1 MEPPRL
7 CCDAM
12 LGGLARWLRFAGLD
26 TTFSATATDAEL
38 AAEAR
43 REERWLL
50 TRDRRL
56 AAKAGPRVLCIQAIE
71 VREQLR
77 EVCARLRLTL
87 DPARFF
93 TRCSR
98 CNGALEPVGRESVA
112 ALVPPFVATHA
123 SSFSRCAG
131 CGQVYWPGTHHGRIL
146 ARLREGLGACGEM
159 GRSARRGL
167 AGGRQGARRLGGSE
181 DGGET

>member
-1 MEPPRL
+1 
-7 CCDAM
+7 M
-12 LGGLARWLRFAGLD
+12 LGGLARWLRLAGLD

-56 AAKAGPRVLCIQAIE
+56 AARAGPRVLCIQATD
-71 VREQLR
+71 VRKQLR
-77 EVCARLRLTL
+77 EVCARLRLAP

-98 CNGALEPVGRESVA
+98 CNGALEGLDRAQA
-112 ALVPPFVATHA
+112 ALLVPPYVATHA
-123 SSFSRCAG
+123 ASFSRCVD

-146 ARLREGLGACGEM
+146 ARLREGL
-159 GRSARRGL
+159 S
-167 AGGRQGARRLGGSE
+167 GSQ
-181 DGGET
+181 DSGET

>member
-26 TTFSATATDAEL
+26 TTFSANASDAEL
-38 AAEAR
+38 VAQAR

-56 AAKAGPRVLCIQAIE
+56 AAKAGPRVLCIQALT

-77 EVCARLRLTL
+77 EVQARLRLAP

-98 CNGALEPVGRESVA
+98 CNGVLEPVDRERVA
-112 ALVPPFVATHA
+112 TLVPPFVATHA
-123 SSFSRCAG
+123 SSFSRCAD
-131 CGQVYWPGTHHGRIL
+131 CRRLYWPGTHHGRIV
-146 ARLREGLGACGEM
+146 AQLRESLDSGED
-159 GRSARRGL
+159 
-167 AGGRQGARRLGGSE
+167 
-181 DGGET
+181 DGER